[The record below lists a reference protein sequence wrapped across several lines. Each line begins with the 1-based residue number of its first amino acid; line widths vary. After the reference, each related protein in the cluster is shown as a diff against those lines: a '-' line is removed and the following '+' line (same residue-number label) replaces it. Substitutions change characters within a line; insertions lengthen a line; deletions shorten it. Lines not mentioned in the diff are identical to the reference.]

1 MTLMTYVAPAK
12 VMLLNCNCN
21 QWVNIPSVDDKPLSM
36 SSILLRDVGP
46 GEKWLYM
53 VIEVALKTT
62 FERGAF

>member
-1 MTLMTYVAPAK
+1 
-12 VMLLNCNCN
+12 
-21 QWVNIPSVDDKPLSM
+21 M